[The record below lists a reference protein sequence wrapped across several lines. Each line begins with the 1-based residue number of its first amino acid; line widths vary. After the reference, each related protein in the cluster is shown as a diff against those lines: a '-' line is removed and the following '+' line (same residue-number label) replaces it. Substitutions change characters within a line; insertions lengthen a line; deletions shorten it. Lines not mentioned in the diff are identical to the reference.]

1 MLEKMF
7 NPDSVAVIGASRKE
21 GKVGRAVLENLMQNS
36 KLTIIPINPNV
47 DEILGLPCYH
57 NILDVP
63 AETKVD
69 LAIVVVP
76 AKFVPGSI
84 DECGRAGVGN
94 VIVISAGFKEAG
106 IEGARLERE
115 CIALCEK
122 YGINLIGPNCLG
134 IIDTASGLNA
144 SFAANMA
151 YEGNIAMMSQSG
163 AICTV
168 TLDWAERIGV
178 GFSKFISLG
187 NKAVL
192 AENDFLQLFE
202 TDSTTAV
209 IAAYLEGVKDGP
221 EFIKIAERV
230 SRSKP
235 IVIVKSGRTSVGSK
249 AVSSHTGTLAG
260 SDAAY
265 NAAFKQ
271 GGVLRADSL
280 EEMLDY
286 SRAFS
291 VCPLPEGRN
300 IAIITNA
307 GGLGILTADACY
319 NSGLSIASF
328 EEKTVERL
336 REKLP
341 PAANFYDPVDVLGD
355 AGADLYEHALDVV
368 MDDINVNGIIV
379 LVSPQSM
386 TDVPGIAEKVAAK
399 IKDSKKPILC
409 NFAGGSR
416 IAAGEEILNKYGIP
430 NYSSAERAVASMN
443 ALCNYYTIRNHK
455 RGEPAEI
462 KADKEYAQSFID
474 SASENKRRMHG
485 LESMDILK
493 AYDIPVVDARIAK
506 TLPDAVKAAEDM
518 GYPIVM
524 KILSPDIS
532 HKSDVGGIRLNLKH
546 ADDVERAYN
555 SMMSDVRHYM
565 PDATITGVQLQ
576 KMISGGKE
584 VIIGMDRDP
593 QFGPLLMF
601 GLGGTYV
608 EFLKD
613 VSFAVAPIT
622 EAEAKH
628 MVSSIKTYPLIAGV
642 RGEAASDIDSIIQT
656 LLKVS
661 QLVTD
666 FPEILEFEI
675 NPLMVMPEGQG
686 CVAMDIRFTLNLN
699 E

>member
-341 PAANFYDPVDVLGD
+341 PASNFYDPVDVLGD

-642 RGEAASDIDSIIQT
+642 RGEAASDIDSIVKT

>member
-7 NPDSVAVIGASRKE
+7 NPNSVAIIGASRTK

-36 KLTIIPINPNV
+36 ELKLIPINPNV
-47 DEILGLPCYH
+47 DEILGLPCYP
-57 NILDVP
+57 NIMDVP
-63 AETKVD
+63 GEAKAD
-69 LAIVVVP
+69 LAVIVVP
-76 AKFVPGSI
+76 AKMVPQSI
-84 DECGRAGVGN
+84 DECGQAGVEN

-106 IEGARLERE
+106 VEGARLERE
-115 CIALCEK
+115 CISLCDQ
-122 YGINLIGPNCLG
+122 YGMKMIGPNCLG

-144 SFAANMA
+144 SFAANIA
-151 YEGNIAMMSQSG
+151 YEGNIALMSQSG

-168 TLDWAERIGV
+168 TLDWAEKIGA

-202 TDSTTAV
+202 NDPSTAV

-221 EFIKIAERV
+221 EFIRIAQRV

-235 IVIVKSGRTSVGSK
+235 IIIVKSGRTSVGSR

-265 NAAFKQ
+265 NAGFKQ
-271 GGVLRADSL
+271 GGVIRADSL

-319 NSGLSIASF
+319 NAGLSIASF
-328 EEKTVERL
+328 EENTIERL

-368 MDDINVNGIIV
+368 LEDINVNGAIV

-386 TDVPGIAEKVAAK
+386 TDVPGIAEKVAEK
-399 IKDSKKPILC
+399 IKQSKKPILC

-416 IAAGEEILNKYGIP
+416 IAAGEEVLNSHGIP
-430 NYSSAERAVASMN
+430 NYSSSERAVASMN
-443 ALCNYYTIRNHK
+443 ALCNYYTIKNRK
-455 RGEPAEI
+455 QEQPEKLSSDTEFAR
-462 KADKEYAQSFID
+462 SFID
-474 SASENKRRMHG
+474 SASSEKRRTHG

-493 AYDIPVVDARIAK
+493 AYDIPVVDSRIAK
-506 TLPDAVKAAEDM
+506 TLPEAIKAAEDM
-518 GYPIVM
+518 GYPVVM

-532 HKSDVGGIRLNLKH
+532 HKTDVGGIRLNLKH

-565 PDATITGVQLQ
+565 PDAAVTGVQLQ
-576 KMISGGKE
+576 KMIGGGKE

-622 EAEAKH
+622 VAEAKH

-642 RGEAASDIDSIIQT
+642 RGETASDIESIVQT

-675 NPLMVMPEGQG
+675 NPLMVMPEGEG
-686 CVAMDIRFTLNLN
+686 CVAMDIRFTL
-699 E
+699 ES